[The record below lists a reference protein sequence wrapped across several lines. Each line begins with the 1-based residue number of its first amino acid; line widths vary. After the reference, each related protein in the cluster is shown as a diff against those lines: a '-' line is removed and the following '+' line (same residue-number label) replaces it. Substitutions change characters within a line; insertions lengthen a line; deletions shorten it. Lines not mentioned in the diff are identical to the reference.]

1 MLQLARKWKQNVSP
15 SLKAF
20 ILKLFKW
27 IVYGL
32 LLIGVGFF
40 VEEVCDSYLSKS
52 KSIKTYVEIQETLVP
67 PTIMICFNPTAKYSV
82 LKKYNLTMP
91 DLFYKDLNTT
101 IFEEATYMLGRDFTL
116 VVGHEDI
123 TSSLNSNKPQPGNI
137 SIEEISTF
145 FSGKCYKLSFHE
157 VEIMAM
163 DAISLRM
170 KMKEHVPNSDFPYV
184 TFHFTSEE
192 NSYGIIPLTWKD
204 GRNYLNLEIDLNDTS
219 YYDVVLEPFKV
230 KNLESSPYCS
240 TSTYTMKCASQ
251 RW

>member
-101 IFEEATYMLGRDFTL
+101 IFEEATYNLGRDFTL
-116 VVGHEDI
+116 LVGYEEI
-123 TSSLNSNKPQPGNI
+123 GISSDSSEFRNM
-137 SIEEISTF
+137 SIEEIFTF

-219 YYDVVLEPFKV
+219 YYDVVLEPF
-230 KNLESSPYCS
+230 NTL
-240 TSTYTMKCASQ
+240 
-251 RW
+251 